1 MDGVQQSNLLH
12 KQSHVCW
19 TLQYTQHIQT
29 DRDLIC
35 TRISNLV
42 KLKGKLLFPVTFCYG
57 TFSLTCFATAKLSSA
72 DFFLF
77 PFLPHYQSTLIRV
90 LSSVWFRL
98 SCYLHYYEYS
108 VVFNVAANTNFG
120 PRWVAL
126 FWYGHCVTHA
136 LISWVFLYFP
146 SSRFNVSHKTRHLL
160 PVHGAGRTAPQERG
174 CVWCLTRQRGCASGQ
189 GESCCSQATCRD
201 VLWILALIRI
211 VGHILAE
218 TDAFPHLFRVFIFI
232 QAPVKSSLFCFTRE
246 GRGFW
251 YVSRKNIL
259 GEKV

>member
-1 MDGVQQSNLLH
+1 MLKNPVEFHGWCSA
-12 KQSHVCW
+12 KQSA
-19 TLQYTQHIQT
+19 TQTVPCVLDTSVHPAHT
-29 DRDLIC
+29 NRDLIC

-42 KLKGKLLFPVTFCYG
+42 KLKGKLLFSVTFCYG

-126 FWYGHCVTHA
+126 F
-136 LISWVFLYFP
+136 
-146 SSRFNVSHKTRHLL
+146 
-160 PVHGAGRTAPQERG
+160 
-174 CVWCLTRQRGCASGQ
+174 
-189 GESCCSQATCRD
+189 
-201 VLWILALIRI
+201 
-211 VGHILAE
+211 
-218 TDAFPHLFRVFIFI
+218 
-232 QAPVKSSLFCFTRE
+232 
-246 GRGFW
+246 
-251 YVSRKNIL
+251 
-259 GEKV
+259 